1 MISVESPL
9 GMVGENGAVPR
20 RYLPSIAPSEDVR
33 AAMAIFQV
41 NTLRAELIRDLALH
55 PEGSTTVE
63 SASRLDV
70 DYRVVYQHVQVLKQE
85 GLLRLAEADG
95 SRRGP
100 IYLLDEQALESRNRA
115 FIRHLLGR
123 D

>member
-1 MISVESPL
+1 
-9 GMVGENGAVPR
+9 MVGENESVPR
-20 RYLPSIAPSEDVR
+20 RYMPSIAPSEDVR
-33 AAMAIFQV
+33 AAMSVFQV
-41 NTLRAELIRDLALH
+41 NSLRAEVIRDLALH

-63 SASRLDV
+63 SAARLDV
-70 DYRVVYQHVQVLKQE
+70 DYRQVYQHVQVLKRE

-100 IYLLDEQALESRNRA
+100 VYLLDEQVLESRNRA
-115 FIRHLLGR
+115 FMQHLLGR